1 MLQAARRRPVV
12 PCCAARAQ
20 CQHRRHA
27 SASAVNGYASP
38 PLDAMAPDVN
48 SLSAVTE
55 WGVPPR
61 HSIAAYLKDNRDHG
75 FPHRWLGAD
84 AAAFA
89 ALPSA
94 PLDPPPLPSDGLRA
108 ALAALAA
115 ERNTA
120 DAAVSAAKRAL
131 LEARGS
137 SRALHEQG
145 LSSVA
150 EQQGQG
156 LLAAFWSQAKATS
169 DMQWREADAED
180 DVADARAALDAIDAK
195 IWTEAHL
202 TALPPAQP
210 EQLLNAAVWECLDAA
225 QPSLPLA
232 SALFGAGPPAAVT
245 GEVLSR
251 FFNLAFLRR
260 PSLLISWAELTDYT
274 TDLERRGDRL
284 VAGLGTEAEQEE
296 QMRPLAVYQQCI
308 EAWEVAGV
316 GSVTPVDAADD
327 GEEAAQRAAALE
339 RLWAKYKR
347 VAVGHFNQSELL
359 AA

>member
-1 MLQAARRRPVV
+1 
-12 PCCAARAQ
+12 
-20 CQHRRHA
+20 
-27 SASAVNGYASP
+27 
-38 PLDAMAPDVN
+38 MAPDVN
-48 SLSAVTE
+48 SPSAVTE
-55 WGVPPR
+55 WGAPPR

-94 PLDPPPLPSDGLRA
+94 PLDPLPLPSDGLRA

-131 LEARGS
+131 LEAARLLL
-137 SRALHEQG
+137 ALHEQG

-150 EQQGQG
+150 EQQGQALPCG
-156 LLAAFWSQAKATS
+156 VLEPGQGHERHAVAGGG
-169 DMQWREADAED
+169 RGD

-195 IWTEAHL
+195 IWTEAYS
-202 TALPPAQP
+202 PPYRRPSQSSCSTPLSGDARRG
-210 EQLLNAAVWECLDAA
+210 AAEPA
-225 QPSLPLA
+225 LA
-232 SALFGAGPPAAVT
+232 SALFGAAAGGRH

-251 FFNLAFLRR
+251 FFDGLLRR

-284 VAGLGTEAEQEE
+284 GG
-296 QMRPLAVYQQCI
+296 P
-308 EAWEVAGV
+308 
-316 GSVTPVDAADD
+316 
-327 GEEAAQRAAALE
+327 
-339 RLWAKYKR
+339 
-347 VAVGHFNQSELL
+347 GH
-359 AA
+359 